1 MLNIYQVPKEEVE
14 KIIWNGD
21 FLAYDQQ
28 LSQLGGNHEEFLVY
42 NPSMP
47 KIKIESLPPTPGIK
61 CVVWKYNGDW
71 VAKYFNKSW
80 RPDMGYW
87 PVPVNLP
94 MPTNLNIIWERN
106 PDISNNISY
115 LNDPSKLTIDDPRD
129 LNYQMIWH
137 MDPKFNT
144 TDEKIWVMRCRLA
157 DSESL
162 GIKDMGYLTPDII
175 IRTIHNRDIPKIEY
189 DLDYTLP
196 WHNFKY
202 ECVWYLDNQFNP
214 TADKVWAVKLKV
226 RGGGPKPVKDMGYV
240 KPKIIYNPTL
250 PNLEYSITDRIPY
263 YELKYEHVWLLDKQL
278 HSTSEDIWA
287 AKIVPEKSK
296 GTKVVG
302 NVKVN
307 LPEKL
312 DVVFISYNEPDAEKN
327 WQRVLEKS
335 PKAFRVNGIEGI
347 VNAHKCAA
355 ELATT
360 DMFYVVDGDAYL
372 TDEWTFDYQPKI
384 FDRDCVHVWHSRN
397 PVNNLEYGYGGVKLL
412 PRELT
417 LNMNISNP
425 DMTTSI
431 SSKFKVMP
439 KISNTTGFNTNEFNA
454 WRSAFR
460 ECAKLS
466 GKILKRQLTRESNK
480 RLDIWCSVGQDKPY
494 GEWAIKGAIAGRK
507 FGEECAEDHV
517 TLALI
522 NDFNWLKSI
531 FTEATALNNS
541 TLGEN

>member
-1 MLNIYQVPKEEVE
+1 MLNIYQVPNEEVE
-14 KIIWNGD
+14 TIQWDGD
-21 FLAYDQQ
+21 FLTYDYE
-28 LSQLGGNHEEFLVY
+28 LSQLGDNHEEFLVY
-42 NPSMP
+42 NPAAP
-47 KIKIESLPPTPGIK
+47 PIKINSLPPTPGIK
-61 CVVWKYNGDW
+61 CVVWKYNGTW
-71 VAKYFNKSW
+71 IAKYFNKDW

-87 PVPVNLP
+87 PVNLD
-94 MPTNLNIIWERN
+94 LVWERN
-106 PDISNNISY
+106 PDIPSK
-115 LNDPSKLTIDDPRD
+115 LPFLDDPSKLPIQDLYD
-129 LNYQMIWH
+129 LNYQRTWY
-137 MDPKFNT
+137 MDPKFNPT
-144 TDEKIWVMRCRLA
+144 VDKVWVIRCHLTGI
-157 DSESL
+157 SL
-162 GIKDMGYLTPDII
+162 LGTKDMGYLSPDVI
-175 IRTIHNRDIPKIEY
+175 IRTIYNRDIPKIDY
-189 DLDYTLP
+189 DFDYVLP
-196 WHNFKY
+196 WHDLAY

-214 TADKVWAVKLKV
+214 TIDKVWAIKLKV
-226 RGGGPKPVKDMGYV
+226 RGGTKPTKHMGYI

-250 PNLEYSITDRIPY
+250 PELEYSITERIPY
-263 YELKYEHVWLLDKQL
+263 YELKYEHVWNVDKSL
-278 HSTSEDIWA
+278 HNISEDVWA
-287 AKIVPEKSK
+287 AKIVPKNSA

-302 NVKVN
+302 NIKIN
-307 LPEKL
+307 LPERL
-312 DVVFISYNEPDAEKN
+312 DVVFISYNEANAEAN

-335 PKAFRVNGIEGI
+335 PNAFRINGIEGI

-372 TDEWTFDYQPKI
+372 TDEWTFDYQPTI